1 MNIYH
6 LCDRTVQDEY
16 NQAGWDYTPAYF
28 SAVFAYMGIPSTEI
42 SSDSLDKVG
51 EDDILFVGANHPNR
65 LPSCHL
71 FILGSEVAKRVDKC
85 YGFVVYKEQKL
96 PIFAPFTKPTMQGD
110 VCYFAQDETGNKI
123 PAIVKKGKTIEFC
136 FDLLGSIWFS
146 GDGYFRGPSPEFP
159 IPLGRTPDTR
169 PIGNGYEIPYNDLL
183 LSIIEDEM
191 DLLKV
196 PAIYKLPPMADGSV
210 PDFALHLSGDD
221 DCHSAQYNLNATL
234 ACEQYGFPY
243 HINAMAVGGTEFAFT
258 KEDFDEVISHGGEFG
273 LHGDY
278 TNGAYTFDS
287 VKGQV
292 EKFIAR
298 FGVHPLTNT
307 NHCFIQHGTTA
318 QRLRWFSKCGM
329 IADNGKLG
337 YYDPKDIN
345 AFDLHD
351 YGFGTAFPRFS
362 LDDAKHKNQPLLTM
376 EIPINYYEP
385 RLYEEDSSTK
395 KIQEYITCCAKNGR
409 FAQLFIHPHYLND
422 EIPHEKQAVCRVLEV
437 VGGVINQ
444 NQYRVLYT
452 TTNEIAR
459 FWKARQQATLKVAGN
474 EIHCHCAVASLV
486 ALPFTVEKVKLNN
499 QEAKIHCRD
508 GKTLVFVPHGNHT
521 ISFDEKIQ
529 HQ

>member
-6 LCDRTVQDEY
+6 LCDQTVQIKY
-16 NQAGWDYTPAYF
+16 NEADWDYTPAYF
-28 SAVFAYMGIPSTEI
+28 SAVFAYMGISSTEI
-42 SSDSLDKVG
+42 SSNSLDKVG
-51 EDDILFVGANHPNR
+51 EDDILFVGAEHPNR

-71 FILGSEVAKRVDKC
+71 FVLGSKMAKRIDKC
-85 YGFVVYKEQKL
+85 YGFVDYKNQKL
-96 PIFAPFTKPTMQGD
+96 PVFSPFTPPTVDGD
-110 VCYFAQDETGNKI
+110 VVCFAKDEFGHSF
-123 PAIVKKGKTIEFC
+123 PAIVKKDKTIEFC

-146 GDGYFRGPSPEFP
+146 GDGYFRGPSAEFP

-169 PIGNGYEIPYNDLL
+169 PYGNGYPIPYNDIL
-183 LSIIEDEM
+183 LSIIEEQ
-191 DLLKV
+191 LCGLNV
-196 PAIYKLPPMADGSV
+196 PTIYKLPPMEDGSV

-221 DCHSAQYNLNATL
+221 DCHSAGYNLNATL
-234 ACEQYGFPY
+234 ALEQYGFPY
-243 HINAMAVGGTEFAFT
+243 HINAMAVDGTGFAFT

-278 TNGAYTFDS
+278 TNGAYTLDS
-287 VKGQV
+287 VKKQI
-292 EKFIAR
+292 EQFIAQ

-318 QRLRWFSKCGM
+318 QRLRWFSRCGL

-395 KIQEYITCCAKNGR
+395 KIEEYITCCAKNGR

-422 EIPHEKQAVCRVLEV
+422 EIAHEKQAVCRVLDV
-437 VGGVINQ
+437 VCGCIRQ
-444 NQYRVLYT
+444 KEYQVLYT
-452 TTNEIAR
+452 TTNRIAR
-459 FWKARQQATLKVAGN
+459 FWLARKNATIQILNN
-474 EIHCHCAVASLV
+474 EIHYRCGEDSLLV
-486 ALPFTVEKVKLNN
+486 LPFVAENVRINHK
-499 QEAKIHCRD
+499 EAKISHRNE
-508 GKTLVFVPHGNHT
+508 KTFVYVPQGNHI
-521 ISFDEKIQ
+521 ISFHEKIY
-529 HQ
+529 HK

>member
-1 MNIYH
+1 MKIYH
-6 LCDRTVQDEY
+6 LCDRTVQLEY

-28 SAVFAYMGIPSTEI
+28 SAVFAYLGITSTEI
-42 SSDSLDKVG
+42 SSDSLDKIG

-71 FILGSEVAKRVDKC
+71 FVLGSEVAKRVDKC
-85 YGFVVYKEQKL
+85 YGFVTYEEKKL
-96 PIFAPFTKPTMQGD
+96 PVFVPFTQPTTQGE
-110 VCYFAQDETGNKI
+110 VCYFAQDETGNQI
-123 PAIVKKGKTIEFC
+123 PAIVKKDKTVEFC

-146 GDGYFRGPSPEFP
+146 GDGYFRGPSAEFP

-169 PIGNGYEIPYNDLL
+169 PIGNGYDIPYNDIL
-183 LSIIEDEM
+183 LSIIEEELG
-191 DLLKV
+191 LLKV
-196 PAIYKLPPMADGSV
+196 PAIYKLPPMQDGSV

-234 ACEQYGFPY
+234 ACEQYGLPY
-243 HINAMAVGGTEFAFT
+243 HINAMAVGGTDFAFT
-258 KEDFDEVISHGGEFG
+258 KEDFDEVLSHGGEFG

-278 TNGAYTFDS
+278 TNGAYTFES
-287 VKGQV
+287 VKGQID
-292 EKFIAR
+292 KFVAR

-362 LDDAKHKNQPLLTM
+362 LDDARHQNQPLLTM

-385 RLYEEDSSTK
+385 RLYEEHSSPE
-395 KIQEYITCCAKNGR
+395 KIVDYITLCAKNGR

-422 EIPHEKQAVCRVLEV
+422 EIAHEKQAVCRVLEV
-437 VGGVINQ
+437 VGDLINQ
-444 NQYRVLYT
+444 NKYQVLYT
-452 TTNEIAR
+452 TTNRIAG
-459 FWKARQQATLKVAGN
+459 FWKARQHATLQVAGN
-474 EIHCHCAVASLV
+474 EIHCHCEEECLV
-486 ALPFTVEKVKLNN
+486 ALPFIVENVKMNHE
-499 QEAKIHCRD
+499 EAKCECRD
-508 GKTLVFVPHGNHT
+508 GKTLVFVPRGNHT
-521 ISFDEKIQ
+521 IRFDENLL
-529 HQ
+529 